1 MLSSVGR
8 TEPSLSAAAA
18 VHDELQLQVG
28 LEGSLLL
35 QHQPRAPHNASQAE
49 PPRASVS
56 TEGAATAAA
65 TNGPNQLLS
74 AEQAASEQQAST
86 SRPSSSMGGSS
97 RFSTVVPGRAP
108 SPADAS
114 ARVGAAVPWTRG
126 IASAAPTDPVDEPS
140 AEGLH
145 TSASIDASSA
155 PPSLTISAGVDGTVS
170 NPQDGAVTIPPFA
183 VHDTDPPF
191 MTDGRGRVVWSS
203 ATAGRG
209 RRARAA
215 AAAAAAAASNGTV
228 AASSARD
235 KPQGREQNQ
244 TEPPTVRPASSTR
257 RESETRNS

>member
-49 PPRASVS
+49 PPRTSVS

-65 TNGPNQLLS
+65 TNGSNQLLS
-74 AEQAASEQQAST
+74 AEQAGGDQQAPT
-86 SRPSSSMGGSS
+86 SRPSSSMGASS
-97 RFSTVVPGRAP
+97 RLSTVVPGRAP
-108 SPADAS
+108 SPAN
-114 ARVGAAVPWTRG
+114 ARVGATVPWTRE
-126 IASAAPTDPVDEPS
+126 IASDTPTDHVDEPS
-140 AEGLH
+140 TERLH
-145 TSASIDASSA
+145 TLTSIDASSVV
-155 PPSLTISAGVDGTVS
+155 PSSTTAAGVDGTVS
-170 NPQDGAVTIPPFA
+170 NTQDDAVTIPPSA

-209 RRARAA
+209 RRARV
-215 AAAAAAAASNGTV
+215 AAAAAASNGTV

-244 TEPPTVRPASSTR
+244 TESPAVRPASSTR